1 MPPEIRGFLTTVL
14 VIFCVSIASLIVY
27 FSVRHAKEQG
37 RNKYLSFVRENSLA
51 IKNLLEL
58 NRTFVPHPPENFDQS
73 NKYDNETHY
82 FNISCE
88 DYLIYQLQF
97 LQRKVK
103 DEIKICSANQNFYVR
118 YLEKVNALKNFG
130 NFATSCEKL
139 KIEKLIDLEKQAFQ
153 NLVKQKPLPFSIT
166 IRLVSVNYY
175 GKVQRF
181 PKTQTFN
188 TNEILALI
196 KRINNKSGHFY
207 NDREIWDAICR
218 VERGKVSNKLRFAI
232 YERDGFRCQI
242 CGKVFHQ
249 NVLEIDHIKP
259 IAKGGKT
266 TIDNLQ
272 TLCHDCNVK
281 KGATYEE

>member
-1 MPPEIRGFLTTVL
+1 MPPEIRGFLIAVL
-14 VIFCVSIASLIVY
+14 VILSVSIASLIIY
-27 FSVRHAKEQG
+27 FSVRHAKKQG

-58 NRTFVPHPPENFDQS
+58 NRTFVPHQPENFDQS

-103 DEIKICSANQNFYVR
+103 DEIKICSANQNFYVK
-118 YLEKVNALKNFG
+118 YLEKVNALRNFG
-130 NFATSCEKL
+130 NFATSCKKL
-139 KIEKLIDLEKQAFQ
+139 KTEKLINLEKQVFQ
-153 NLVKQKPLPFSIT
+153 NLVKQKPRPFSIT
-166 IRLVSVNYY
+166 ISLVSVNYY
-175 GKVQRF
+175 GKVQHF

-196 KRINNKSGHFY
+196 KRINNKSEHFY

-218 VERGKVSNKLRFAI
+218 VERGKVSNRKRFEI
-232 YERDGFRCQI
+232 YERDGYRCQI
-242 CGKVFHQ
+242 CGRKFDKDH
-249 NVLEIDHIKP
+249 LEIDHIKP
-259 IAKGGKT
+259 IAKGGKSSM
-266 TIDNLQ
+266 DNLQ
-272 TLCHDCNVK
+272 SLCHNCNVE